1 MENQHATLR
10 RSEKNARLMEYKCV
24 ELVEEL
30 LYGYLRKEQL
40 VKHWEGD
47 LGERGGL
54 IAFDMTRRPSPKAK

>member
-1 MENQHATLR
+1 
-10 RSEKNARLMEYKCV
+10 MEYKCV